1 MRRGATILAFG
12 GLFGLT
18 AVALAIV
25 VDVLLRF
32 FFRAPITGLWDIAG
46 LLAAISVAAFFPLSL
61 ISKNHISI
69 KAFGSLIGKRG
80 EGVLDLF
87 AALVCLVFF
96 SLMTWQFYRHAA
108 QLFASGEST
117 PIIHAKT
124 AGYWAVVA
132 GLLAMSV
139 AAQAFVVVRI
149 LTTKSDK

>member
-1 MRRGATILAFG
+1 MRLGATILAFG

-46 LLAAISVAAFFPLSL
+46 LFAAVSVAAFFPLSL
-61 ISKNHISI
+61 ISKSHISI

-80 EGVLDLF
+80 GRVLDFF
-87 AALVCLVFF
+87 AAVVCLVFF
-96 SLMTWQFYRHAA
+96 ALMTWQFYRHAA

-117 PIIHAKT
+117 PILHAKT
-124 AGYWAVVA
+124 AGYWAAVA
-132 GLLAMSV
+132 GLLALSV
-139 AAQAFVVVRI
+139 AAQVFVVLKI
-149 LTTKSDK
+149 LSTKSGK